1 MIDACSELIM
11 PPWWDWNAVGAIG
24 QWLGAIATFAAVVVA
39 LRADR
44 RARTTYIVVGITL
57 GALGEKM
64 KGGPAFAIS
73 VVNHSGRTVILDGA
87 GILLPDG
94 RQLGPIV
101 SEVFIG
107 EIKDLERRQHAFP
120 VEKVAS
126 WLIEAKIVVPTK
138 LHFFVRDT
146 TGKLHRCQYKFDPS
160 PWLTK

>member
-1 MIDACSELIM
+1 M
-11 PPWWDWNAVGAIG
+11 PTWWDWNAAGAIG

-39 LRADR
+39 LRAER
-44 RARTTYIVVGITL
+44 RARSTHVVVSVSI

-64 KGGPAFAIS
+64 KGGPAFVIAA
-73 VVNHSGRTVILDGA
+73 VNHSGRTVILDGA

-101 SEVFIG
+101 SEVFTG
-107 EIKDLERRQHAFP
+107 ESKDLERKQLSFS
-120 VEKVAS
+120 VETVAK
-126 WLIEAKIVVPTK
+126 WLIEAKIVAPTK

-146 TGKLHRCQYKFDPS
+146 TGKLYKCPQTCDPS